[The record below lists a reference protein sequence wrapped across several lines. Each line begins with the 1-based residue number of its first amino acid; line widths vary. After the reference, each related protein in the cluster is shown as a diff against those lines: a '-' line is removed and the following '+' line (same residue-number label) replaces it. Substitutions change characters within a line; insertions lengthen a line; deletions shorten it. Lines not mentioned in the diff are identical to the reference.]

1 MTRAATT
8 RPATSAG
15 LVGRRRRYNMRRR
28 RTATALAFL
37 SPALLIIAV
46 WVVWPMIQAL
56 RTSFT
61 DSSLFGASHWVGL
74 QNYRRLWSD
83 SRFTN
88 DLKNTAIYALF
99 TTVISV
105 AVALLLA
112 LALDQRLR
120 GRGLFRAVIFFPFI
134 TSLAISSIAWAFMLD
149 PQLGI
154 ISAWI
159 SKLGLSIGDGVRDPN
174 WALPVVTLVG
184 IWRNVGFFMVM
195 YLAGLQSIPK
205 ELKEAAT
212 VDGAGPLQR
221 FRYVTWP
228 LLSNTT
234 MFVVM
239 ISAIFSFQAF
249 DQMYV
254 MTSGGP
260 FFRSETLVM
269 LIYSTGFV
277 DYRLGYA
284 SAISWMLVAIVLTL
298 SLVQMRFFSRRTVT
312 Y

>member
-1 MTRAATT
+1 V
-8 RPATSAG
+8 SS
-15 LVGRRRRYNMRRR
+15 RRRRRKLRRR
-28 RTATALAFL
+28 RGLTALGFL

-46 WVVWPMIQAL
+46 FVLWPMVQAL

-61 DSSLFGASHWVGL
+61 DASLFGSSHWTGL
-74 QNYRRLWSD
+74 SNYRKLISD
-83 SRFTN
+83 PRFTN
-88 DLKNTAIYALF
+88 DLKNTAIYAVF
-99 TTVISV
+99 TTVFSV
-105 AVALLLA
+105 GLALVLA
-112 LALDQRLR
+112 LALNQRMK
-120 GRGLFRAVIFFPFI
+120 GRGVFRAAFFFPFVA
-134 TSLAISSIAWAFMLD
+134 SLSIASIAWAFMLD
-149 PQLGI
+149 PQVGIVAAWLGRI
-154 ISAWI
+154 
-159 SKLGLSIGDGVRDPN
+159 GLPIGNGVRDPN
-174 WALPVVTLVG
+174 WALPAVILVG

-195 YLAGLQSIPK
+195 YLAGLQSIPA

-212 VDGAGPLQR
+212 VDGAGPIRR
-221 FRYVTWP
+221 FTNVTWP

-239 ISAIFSFQAF
+239 IAAIFSFQAF

-269 LIYSTGFV
+269 LVYSTGFV

-284 SAISWMLVAIVLTL
+284 SAISWVLVAIVLAL
-298 SLVQMRFFSRRTVT
+298 SLIQLGFFARRTVR